1 MRKMTRTKTLL
12 GCIASLLVLAA
23 GAAQA
28 EVNAITPSTND
39 INRSNGWAHFNVI
52 DVGQGYAEL
61 EFVSTRGFASCFEVR
76 TDGDTS
82 QSIGDNFN
90 ADITDGLYP
99 FFCVNN
105 STRSETVQASGYIE
119 IRMVFG
125 AETDERFDWTRVD
138 VIPLPALA
146 CEGFKAPAD
155 RDVSINRP
163 NRVVP
168 LRMQLVDDDGF
179 YVGDYE
185 LAPPVLQVA
194 YSSGGD
200 FVEFADELNYAGR
213 GDEGNQFIFDGN
225 YWAFN
230 LGTRGLASGTYQLS
244 VTSGDASQ
252 YVVNPSC
259 EVTVVI
265 N

>member
-1 MRKMTRTKTLL
+1 MRTMTTTRTLL
-12 GCIASLLVLAA
+12 GGLAAILVLVA

-39 INRSNGWAHFNVI
+39 LNRDQGWAHFNVI
-52 DVGQGYAEL
+52 EVGPGYAEL
-61 EFVSTRGFASCFEVR
+61 EFVSTRTFASCFEYR
-76 TDGDTS
+76 TDGDTG
-82 QSIGDNFN
+82 QSIGDNYN
-90 ADITDGLYP
+90 PLITDGLYP

-105 STRSETVQASGYIE
+105 STRSETISASEYIE

-138 VIPLPALA
+138 VIPLPTLS

-155 RDVSINRP
+155 RDVRINRP

-168 LRMQLVDDDGF
+168 LRMRLVDEDGF
-179 YVGDYE
+179 SVGDYE
-185 LAPPVLQVA
+185 LASPVLQVA

-200 FVEFADELNYAGR
+200 FAEFADELNYAGR
-213 GDEGNQFIFDGN
+213 GDEGNQFLFDGGE
-225 YWAFN
+225 WVFN

-244 VTSGDASQ
+244 VESGDASQ
-252 YVVNPSC
+252 YVVDPSC

>member
-1 MRKMTRTKTLL
+1 MIRTRTLL
-12 GCIASLLVLAA
+12 GCVASILVLLA

-28 EVNAITPSTND
+28 EVNAVTPSTND
-39 INRSNGWAHFNVI
+39 INRANGWAHFNVI
-52 DVGQGYAEL
+52 DVGPGYAEL

-82 QSIGDNFN
+82 QVIGDNYN
-90 ADITDGLYP
+90 PDITDGLYP
-99 FFCVNN
+99 FYCVNN
-105 STRSETVQASGYIE
+105 STRTETISALAYIE

-125 AETDERFDWTRVD
+125 AERDERFDWTRVD
-138 VIPLPALA
+138 VIPLPTLS

-155 RDVSINRP
+155 RDVRINRP

-168 LRMQLVDDDGF
+168 LRMQLVDEDGA

-185 LAPPVLQVA
+185 LASPVLQVA

-200 FVEFADELNYAGR
+200 FEQFADALDYAGR
-213 GDEGNQFIFDGN
+213 GNEGNQFIFDGA

>member
-1 MRKMTRTKTLL
+1 MKEMARTRALL
-12 GCIASLLVLAA
+12 AGFASILVWVA

-28 EVNAITPSTND
+28 EVNAVTPSTND
-39 INRSNGWAHFNVI
+39 LNRDQGWAHFNVLEP
-52 DVGQGYAEL
+52 GLGYAEL
-61 EFVSTRGFASCFEVR
+61 EFVSTRGFASCFEYR
-76 TDGDTS
+76 TDGDTG
-82 QSIGDNFN
+82 QSIGDNYN
-90 ADITDGLYP
+90 PGITDGLYP
-99 FFCVNN
+99 FFCMNN
-105 STRSETVQASGYIE
+105 STRSETISASEYIE

-138 VIPLPALA
+138 VIPLPTLS

-155 RDVSINRP
+155 RDVVIKRP

-168 LRMQLVDDDGF
+168 LRMHLIDDDGF
-179 YVGDYE
+179 YVGDYA

-200 FVEFADELNYAGR
+200 FAPLAEELDYAGR
-213 GDEGNQFIFDGN
+213 GDEGNQFIFDGSE
-225 YWAFN
+225 WAFN
-230 LGTRGLASGTYQLS
+230 LGTRGLASGSYKLS

-252 YVVNPSC
+252 YAVDPSC
-259 EVTVVI
+259 EVTVII

>member
-1 MRKMTRTKTLL
+1 MRTTTTTRTLL
-12 GCIASLLVLAA
+12 GGLAAILVLVA

-39 INRSNGWAHFNVI
+39 LNRDQGWAHFNVI
-52 DVGQGYAEL
+52 EVGPGYAEL
-61 EFVSTRGFASCFEVR
+61 EFVSTRAFASCFEYR
-76 TDGDTS
+76 TDGDTG
-82 QSIGDNFN
+82 QSTGDNFN
-90 ADITDGLYP
+90 PDITDGLYP

-105 STRSETVQASGYIE
+105 STKTETISASEYIE

-138 VIPLPALA
+138 VIPLPTLS
-146 CEGFKAPAD
+146 CEGFKPPAD
-155 RDVSINRP
+155 RDVRINRP

-168 LRMQLVDDDGF
+168 LRMQLVDEDGF
-179 YVGDYE
+179 FVGDYE
-185 LAPPVLQVA
+185 LASPVLQVA

-200 FVEFADELNYAGR
+200 FAEFAEELNYAGR
-213 GDEGNQFIFDGN
+213 GDEGNQFLFDGGE
-225 YWAFN
+225 WAFN

-244 VTSGDASQ
+244 VASGDASE
-252 YVVNPSC
+252 YVVDPSC

>member
-1 MRKMTRTKTLL
+1 MRKMANTRTLL
-12 GCIASLLVLAA
+12 GCVASVLVLVA

-28 EVNAITPSTND
+28 EVNAVTPSTNE
-39 INRSNGWAHFNVI
+39 INRSNGWAHFDVI
-52 DVGQGYAEL
+52 DVGPGYAEL
-61 EFVSTRGFASCFEVR
+61 EFVSTRSFASCFEYR

-82 QSIGDNFN
+82 QVIGANYN
-90 ADITDGLYP
+90 PAITDGLYP
-99 FFCVNN
+99 FYCVNN
-105 STRSETVQASGYIE
+105 STRTETISASEYIE

-125 AETDERFDWTRVD
+125 AEGDERFDWTRVD
-138 VIPLPALA
+138 VIPLPTVS

-155 RDVSINRP
+155 RDVRINRP

-168 LRMQLVDDDGF
+168 LRMQLVDADGA

-200 FVEFADELNYAGR
+200 SAEFADELNYAGR
-213 GDEGNQFIFDGN
+213 GDEGNQFIFDGT

-244 VTSGDASQ
+244 VASGDASE
-252 YVVNPSC
+252 YVVDPSC